1 MRKRYAVELS
11 EDERGYL
18 KGLIAAG
25 TAPARKLTHARIL
38 LKADQA
44 PGGPGWVDEAIAE
57 AVEVSQPTVFRVRRQ
72 YLEQGVDAALN
83 RRPPSRRYERKLSGE
98 QEARLVALSCGAPPD
113 GQARW
118 SLRLLADKLVE
129 LEVVDAISYQTV
141 RRVLQKTSSSR
152 GRRSSGAS
160 RPGPTRSSSGA
171 WRISSR
177 STPARMTR
185 AARWSAWTRRASSSC
200 GTRGRRCPP
209 GPGGRS
215 GWTTSTSA
223 RAW

>member
-1 MRKRYAVELS
+1 MRKRYAVELT
-11 EDERGYL
+11 EEERGSL

-44 PGGPGWVDEAIAE
+44 PGGPGWVDDAIAE

-72 YLEQGVDAALN
+72 YREQGLAAALD
-83 RRPPSRRYERKLSGE
+83 RRPPTRQYERKLSGE
-98 QEARLVALSCGAPPD
+98 QEARLVALSCSAPPA

-129 LEVVDAISYQTV
+129 LEIVEAISYQTV
-141 RRVLQKTSSSR
+141 RRTLKKTSSSR

-160 RPGPTRSSSGA
+160 RPTPTGSSSGG
-171 WRISSR
+171 WRTSWR
-177 STPARMTR
+177 STPAPPTR
-185 AARWSAWTRRASSSC
+185 AGRWSAWTRRVSSSC
-200 GTRGRRCPP
+200 ATPGRRGRL
-209 GPGGRS
+209 GPASRHA
-215 GWTTSTSA
+215 WIMNTNA
-223 RAW
+223 RGS

>member
-1 MRKRYAVELS
+1 MRKRYAVELT

-72 YLEQGVDAALN
+72 YVEQGVDAALN
-83 RRPPSRRYERKLSGE
+83 RRPPTRQYERKLSGE
-98 QEARLVALSCGAPPD
+98 QEARLVALSCSAPPD

-129 LEVVDAISYQTV
+129 LEIVEAVSYQTV
-141 RRVLQKTSSSR
+141 RRVLKKTR
-152 GRRSSGAS
+152 PANLTGYGAEVLL
-160 RPGPTRSSSGA
+160 G
-171 WRISSR
+171 
-177 STPARMTR
+177 
-185 AARWSAWTRRASSSC
+185 
-200 GTRGRRCPP
+200 
-209 GPGGRS
+209 
-215 GWTTSTSA
+215 
-223 RAW
+223 